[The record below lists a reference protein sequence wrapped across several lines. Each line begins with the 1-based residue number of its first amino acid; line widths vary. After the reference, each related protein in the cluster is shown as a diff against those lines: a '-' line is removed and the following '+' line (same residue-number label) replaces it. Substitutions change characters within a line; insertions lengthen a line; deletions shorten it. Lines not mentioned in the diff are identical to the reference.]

1 MTPPD
6 RGVCQITRSRRICRF
21 MAVMLAPTR
30 LDSVATDMPAGFGE
44 LLRRFRVA
52 SGFSQDELAERAG
65 LSAHGISDLER
76 GARNRPYPATVH
88 RLSQALSLSETESAA
103 LQMAARPTVV
113 PTTDEGSVPLPGVLP
128 VSLSTFVGREREVAD
143 LRLLLG
149 TTRLLTLTGTGG
161 VGKTRLALRLV
172 SNLTSAAAVNLSL
185 VELAS
190 LSDGALVDQT
200 VLAAMGG
207 REVPGQSALDTLVAR
222 VGTHDLLLV
231 LDNCEHLVDACA
243 HLVDNL
249 LRHCPSIRVL
259 VTSREVLGVPGETL
273 WSVPSLSVPDA
284 RAVTSVASLS
294 RHEAVQLFVERARQ
308 SKPDFTLT
316 DENAASV
323 AQICRRLDG
332 VPLALELA
340 AARVRLLSVAQI
352 AERLDDRFRLLT
364 GGGRTVPERHQTLR
378 AALDWSYDVLG
389 EPERVLL
396 QRLAVFAGGGTLEAA
411 EAVCAGD
418 GIDQRDVLELLG
430 RLVDRSLVLAEE
442 RGSATRFRLL
452 ETIRAYAIER
462 LDRAD
467 EVRVRRRHR
476 DWYLQVAEAS
486 EPGFLDPRHVAHF
499 EHDYD
504 NFRLALRWSIDEAE
518 LEPGMRLGVAL
529 WLFWYLRGLYAE
541 GSAWLAELLAVSGG
555 QPLTTA
561 RAAALHW
568 SAHLSHNRG
577 EYRLAQAL
585 LSESAEVSRQ
595 LGYERGLAIC
605 ALLKGNSAR
614 DMGDSTRSRQHYE
627 EALERLRRSGD
638 WTWQVVTLSS
648 FGHALCDDGDYVYAE
663 SVARECL
670 ELSQARVH
678 VYGIGRARYVLGRVA
693 AARGDVARA
702 LELLAQALQAHR
714 ELPYHQGI
722 VWTLHSLAP
731 VLIEAGE
738 LVRAREVLAEGITLA
753 MESGQRLAFAQ
764 GLEAFAEIFA
774 EAAPES
780 AVQAAA
786 AAAVLRD
793 ALAAPVPTLARERL
807 EARLAITRQRLGE
820 AAWSTVWANGRALSP
835 EQARNRA
842 LAARFPAESRSSRT
856 HVAKA
861 PGV

>member
-1 MTPPD
+1 
-6 RGVCQITRSRRICRF
+6 
-21 MAVMLAPTR
+21 
-30 LDSVATDMPAGFGE
+30 MPARFGE

-52 SGFSQDELAERAG
+52 SGLSQDDLAERAG

-88 RLSQALSLSETESAA
+88 RLSHALRLSETERVA
-103 LQMAARPTVV
+103 LQAAARPSVV
-113 PTTDEGSVPLPGVLP
+113 PTTDEGSVALPLTGVLP
-128 VSLSTFVGREREVAD
+128 VSLSTFVGRAREVED
-143 LRLLLG
+143 LRMLLG

-172 SNLTSAAAVNLSL
+172 SALTSADALSLTL

-200 VLAAMGG
+200 VLTAMGG
-207 REVPGQSALDTLVAR
+207 REVRGQSSLETLVAR
-222 VGTHDLLLV
+222 VGARDVLLV

-243 HLVDNL
+243 HLVDSL
-249 LRHCPSIRVL
+249 LHGCPRVRVL
-259 VTSREVLGVPGETL
+259 VTSRELLGVPGETL
-273 WSVPSLSVPDA
+273 WRVPSLSVPDA
-284 RAVTSVASLS
+284 GAVASVASLS
-294 RHEAVQLFVERARQ
+294 GHEAVQLFVERARQ
-308 SKPDFTLT
+308 CKPDFTLT

-332 VPLALELA
+332 VPLAVELA

-364 GGGRTVPERHQTLR
+364 GGGRTVPQRHQTLR
-378 AALDWSYDVLG
+378 AALEWSYDILG
-389 EPERVLL
+389 EQERVLL
-396 QRLAVFAGGGTLEAA
+396 HRLAVFAGGGTLEAA
-411 EAVCAGD
+411 EAVCCGD

-430 RLVDRSLVLAEE
+430 RLVDRSLILAEE

-452 ETIRAYAIER
+452 ETIRAYGIER

-476 DWYLQVAEAS
+476 DWYLQLAEAS
-486 EPGFLDPRHVAHF
+486 EPGFLDPRQVAHF

-504 NFRLALRWSIDEAE
+504 NFRVALRWSIDQAE
-518 LEPGMRLGVAL
+518 LEPGLRLGVAL

-541 GSAWLAELLAVSGG
+541 GSAWVSELLAASGG
-555 QPLTTA
+555 QPPTTA

-568 SAHLSHNRG
+568 GAHLNHNRG

-595 LGYERGLAIC
+595 LGYDRGLAIC

-614 DMGDSTRSRQHYE
+614 DMGDSTRSRRHYE

-663 SVARECL
+663 AVARECL
-670 ELSQARVH
+670 EISQARVH
-678 VYGIGRARYVLGRVA
+678 AYGIARARYVLGRVA
-693 AARGDVARA
+693 AAHGDIASARD
-702 LELLAQALQAHR
+702 LLAQALQAHR

-738 LVRAREVLAEGITLA
+738 LVRAREVLAEGIMLA

-774 EAAPES
+774 EAVPES
-780 AVQAAA
+780 AVQEAS
-786 AAAVLRD
+786 AAAVLRE
-793 ALAAPVPTLARERL
+793 ALAAQVPTLARERL
-807 EARLAITRQRLGE
+807 ESRLAITRQRLGE
-820 AAWSTVWANGRALSP
+820 KAWSTAWANGMALSP
-835 EQARNRA
+835 EQASNLA
-842 LAARFPAESRSSRT
+842 LAARFPAEPRPSRR
-856 HVAKA
+856 HVAEA
-861 PGV
+861 PGE